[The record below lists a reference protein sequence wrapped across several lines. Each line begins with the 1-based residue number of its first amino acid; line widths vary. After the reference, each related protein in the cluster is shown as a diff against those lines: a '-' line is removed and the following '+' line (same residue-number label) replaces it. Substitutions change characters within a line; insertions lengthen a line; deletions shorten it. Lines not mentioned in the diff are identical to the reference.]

1 VGNAVKFTERGQ
13 VIVRVSRESE
23 ILTHAVLRFS
33 VQDTGIGISPEG
45 QARLFQAFGQ
55 ADASTT
61 RRYGG
66 TGLGLMIA
74 KQLVMM
80 MLLMHGQIGLRSE
93 PGKGSTL
100 AESAKGR
107 DEALKLLRAAASAGK
122 PYAVALLDLQIIL
135 SLLRRLGCTA
145 DAVADGREVLEILEG
160 TPYDLVLMDG
170 HMPNLDGYD
179 TTAAI
184 RSRERNVQE
193 RWLAGAGRAGCR
205 VSGSAFGGAM
215 AAVPVLNVLP

>member
-1 VGNAVKFTERGQ
+1 
-13 VIVRVSRESE
+13 
-23 ILTHAVLRFS
+23 
-33 VQDTGIGISPEG
+33 
-45 QARLFQAFGQ
+45 
-55 ADASTT
+55 
-61 RRYGG
+61 
-66 TGLGLMIA
+66 
-74 KQLVMM
+74 
-80 MLLMHGQIGLRSE
+80 
-93 PGKGSTL
+93 
-100 AESAKGR
+100 
-107 DEALKLLRAAASAGK
+107 
-122 PYAVALLDLQIIL
+122 
-135 SLLRRLGCTA
+135 LRRLGYTA
-145 DAVADGREVLEILEG
+145 DAVADGREVLEILES

>member
-23 ILTHAVLRFS
+23 ISTHAVLRFS

-66 TGLGLMIA
+66 TGLGLMIT

-80 MLLMHGQIGLRSE
+80 MLMHGQIGLRSE
-93 PGKGSTL
+93 PGKGSTFWFTAQFEKAPPNAPSL
-100 AESAKGR
+100 AGGAGTSR
-107 DEALKLLRAAASAGK
+107 TVRSAG
-122 PYAVALLDLQIIL
+122 A
-135 SLLRRLGCTA
+135 R
-145 DAVADGREVLEILEG
+145 GR
-160 TPYDLVLMDG
+160 
-170 HMPNLDGYD
+170 
-179 TTAAI
+179 
-184 RSRERNVQE
+184 
-193 RWLAGAGRAGCR
+193 
-205 VSGSAFGGAM
+205 
-215 AAVPVLNVLP
+215 